1 MKRIIEM
8 TGFIIS
14 ENQKRDSAEYLFIK
28 ILCGKQL
35 TQGVHF

>member
-1 MKRIIEM
+1 MRELLNDWI
-8 TGFIIS
+8 IIS
-14 ENQKRDSAEYLFIK
+14 ENQERNSAEYLFIK